1 MTTSRETESLD
12 KPAIRDLVNHANS
25 LSLADRL
32 TLLKGLVP
40 GIADEMRQEDYE
52 KLMAELKLKGDRY
65 FEATN
70 HPNEGRATRHVMG
83 ERDVEGRS

>member
-1 MTTSRETESLD
+1 MDGDVAGCCGSSSED
-12 KPAIRDLVNHANS
+12 AGAGVN
-25 LSLADRL
+25 
-32 TLLKGLVP
+32 VP
-40 GIADEMRQEDYE
+40 GIADKMRQEDYE

-70 HPNEGRATRHVMG
+70 HPKEGRATRHVMG